1 MDISSLV
8 GVGFSACC
16 CVAFFLAVFAILT
29 MLMRPRRPRR
39 EDIDGLPPAPV
50 QGQPIRASLTRLED
64 GAHIPAPDAPP
75 KGPPA
80 KGPPPLPKR

>member
-1 MDISSLV
+1 MDIPSVV

-16 CVAFFLAVFAILT
+16 CIAFFLALFAILT
-29 MLMRPRRPRR
+29 MLLRPKRPPR
-39 EDIDGLPPAPV
+39 EDIDGLPPAPA

-75 KGPPA
+75 KGP
-80 KGPPPLPKR
+80 KGPPPLPGR